1 MANVIKKISAFES
14 LPTNGVTADVTFLIA
29 KDGSNYKLTFDTLY
43 AAIDWYMSNMKSS
56 VTEWVEN
63 TFASKEAL
71 DSYATKDD
79 IASIQEQISSIPTS
93 EVLNDL
99 AAKVEQCATIEY
111 VDNKFIT
118 EDNLQEIHESYAS
131 KEDTYTKEETQNII
145 DQMIS
150 DYDATLIEKMPSI
163 IKTDETIISLDHR
176 IQTNELDIEEL
187 KKSTSGTEDLLVT
200 DGDGSYVLGDD
211 GKYHNLT
218 CLSLLTS
225 GTMELTNDMVDEN
238 NVCRISFIMP
248 KLPYKHTIHVHI
260 VLGKSIFKDKNVAI
274 RGIKYDGEVN
284 DFTKRWFDDKTIVEL
299 AFENEVVQFE
309 DGKGVLSNYVKT
321 STYFNDDKI
330 SDTIKIQSTVLD
342 LLHDTYN
349 TNIELTLTGKLPTGV
364 THDFTW
370 CVFGHGILA
379 K

>member
-63 TFASKEAL
+63 TFASKDAL
-71 DSYATKDD
+71 NAFATKDD
-79 IASIQEQISSIPTS
+79 IVSIQEQISSIPTS

-150 DYDATLIEKMPSI
+150 DYDATLIEKMPTI

-176 IQTNELDIEEL
+176 IQTNELAIEEL
-187 KKSTSGTEDLLVT
+187 QKSTSGTEDLLVT

-260 VLGKSIFKDKNVAI
+260 VLGKSIFEDKNAAI

-309 DGKGVLSNYVKT
+309 DGKGGLSNYVKT

-349 TNIELTLTGKLPTGV
+349 TNIELTLTGKLPTDV

>member
-43 AAIDWYMSNMKSS
+43 AAIDWYMSNMKST

-63 TFASKEAL
+63 TFASKDAL
-71 DSYATKDD
+71 DACATKDD
-79 IASIQEQISSIPTS
+79 IANIQEQISSIPTS
-93 EVLNDL
+93 EVLNNL
-99 AAKVEQCATIEY
+99 AEKVEQCATIEY

-131 KEDTYTKEETQNII
+131 KENTYTKEETQNII

-150 DYDATLIEKMPSI
+150 DYDATLIEKMPNI
-163 IKTDETIISLDHR
+163 IKTDETIIGLDHR

-200 DGDGSYVLGDD
+200 DGNGSYVLGDD

-248 KLPYKHTIHVHI
+248 KLPYKHTIHIHI
-260 VLGKSIFKDKNVAI
+260 VLGKSIFADKNSAI
-274 RGIKYDGEVN
+274 RGITYDGEVN
-284 DFTKRWFDDKTIVEL
+284 DFTKRWFDDKTIIEL

-309 DGKGVLSNYVKT
+309 DGKGGLSNYVKT
-321 STYFNDDKI
+321 STYLNDDKI
-330 SDTIKIQSTVLD
+330 ADTIKIQSTVLD

-349 TNIELTLTGKLPTGV
+349 TNIELTLTGKLPTDV

>member
-56 VTEWVEN
+56 VTEWVKN
-63 TFASKEAL
+63 TFASKDTL
-71 DSYATKDD
+71 DTYATKDD

-93 EVLNDL
+93 EVLNNL
-99 AAKVEQCATIEY
+99 AEKVEQCATIEY

-118 EDNLQEIHESYAS
+118 EDDLQEIHESYAS
-131 KEDTYTKEETQNII
+131 KENTYTKEETEEII
-145 DQMIS
+145 NQMIS
-150 DYDATLIEKMPSI
+150 DYDTKLMEKMPDI

-176 IQTNELDIEEL
+176 IQTNELAIEEL
-187 KKSTSGTEDLLVT
+187 QKSTSTTEDLLVT

-248 KLPYKHTIHVHI
+248 KLPYKHTIHIHI
-260 VLGKSIFKDKNVAI
+260 VLGKSIFPDKNSAI
-274 RGIKYDGEVN
+274 RGITYDGEVN
-284 DFTKRWFDDKTIVEL
+284 DFTKRWFDDKTIIEL

-309 DGKGVLSNYVKT
+309 DGKGGLSNYVKT
-321 STYFNDDKI
+321 STYLNDDKI
-330 SDTIKIQSTVLD
+330 ADTIKIQSTVLD

-349 TNIELTLTGKLPTGV
+349 TNIELTLTGKLPTDV

>member
-14 LPTNGVTADVTFLIA
+14 LPTNGVTADVAFLIA
-29 KDGSNYKLTFDTLY
+29 KDGSNYKLTFNNLY
-43 AAIDWYMSNMKSS
+43 AAIDWYMANMNSS
-56 VTEWVEN
+56 VTDWVTKN
-63 TFASKEAL
+63 FANKNDLSL
-71 DSYATKDD
+71 CATKDEL
-79 IASIQEQISSIPTS
+79 AELQEQILSIPTS
-93 EVLNDL
+93 EVLNNL
-99 AAKVEQCATIEY
+99 AEKVEQCATIEY

-118 EDNLQEIHESYAS
+118 EDDLEEIHESYAS
-131 KEDTYTKEETQNII
+131 KENTYTKEETENII
-145 DQMIS
+145 NQMIS
-150 DYDATLIEKMPSI
+150 DYDTKLMEKIPDI

-176 IQTNELDIEEL
+176 IQTNEIDIEEL

-218 CLSLLTS
+218 CLSLLAS

-238 NVCRISFIMP
+238 NICRISFIMP
-248 KLPYKHTIHVHI
+248 KLPYKHTIHIHI
-260 VLGKSIFKDKNVAI
+260 VLGKSLFEYNNAFIK
-274 RGIKYDGEVN
+274 GIKYDGEVN
-284 DFTKRWFDDKTIVEL
+284 DLTKNWFDNKTIVEL

-309 DGKGVLSNYVKT
+309 DGKGGLSNYVKT

-349 TNIELTLTGKLPTGV
+349 TNIELTLTGKLPTDI

>member
-79 IASIQEQISSIPTS
+79 ISNIQEQISSIPTS
-93 EVLNDL
+93 EVLNNL
-99 AAKVEQCATIEY
+99 AEKVEQCATIEY

-118 EDNLQEIHESYAS
+118 EDDLEEIHESYAS
-131 KEDTYTKEETQNII
+131 KENTYTKEETEEII
-145 DQMIS
+145 NQMIS
-150 DYDATLIEKMPSI
+150 DYDATLIEKMPNI

-176 IQTNELDIEEL
+176 IQTNELAIEEL
-187 KKSTSGTEDLLVT
+187 QKSTSGTEDLLVT

-248 KLPYKHTIHVHI
+248 KLPYKHTIHIHI

-309 DGKGVLSNYVKT
+309 DGKGGLSNYVKT

-349 TNIELTLTGKLPTGV
+349 TNIELTLTGKLPTDV
-364 THDFTW
+364 TNDFTW